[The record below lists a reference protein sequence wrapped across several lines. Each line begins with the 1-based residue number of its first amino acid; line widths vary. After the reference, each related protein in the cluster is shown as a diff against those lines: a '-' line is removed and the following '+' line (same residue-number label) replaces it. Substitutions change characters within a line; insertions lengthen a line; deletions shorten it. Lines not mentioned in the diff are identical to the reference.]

1 MRLMRQ
7 WTGFAVCIE
16 MGNMPARMTF
26 KFRLTAAGEDR
37 FETIGPAR
45 ERDGRGEG
53 DPPLADDLGPG
64 RLGHI
69 GDRQH
74 LVGEL
79 GIVDRDVSVATA
91 DVPDAMWPHP
101 LGCHEGDLARRL
113 GMRDVEDA
121 DAGRILPALQEIGWR
136 SRVVSLRIDLHRPHA
151 RPVDGEQQV
160 VMGLEMDGAG
170 VGWTGQERDGLRVL
184 QIAHVEDGDA
194 VRIAVT
200 DIGIAAMH
208 HDLDAVAASALVG
221 VANELDVAGCYRIH
235 GLPLSCRAAP

>member
-79 GIVDRDVSVATA
+79 EVVNRDIGVAA
-91 DVPDAMWPHP
+91 ANVPDAMQPHP
-101 LGCHEGDLARRL
+101 LGRHKSDLARRL
-113 GMRDVEDA
+113 GTRDVEDA
-121 DAGRILPALQEIGWR
+121 DAGRVLPALEQIGRR
-136 SRVVSLRIDLHRPHA
+136 SRVVGLGIDLHRPHA
-151 RPVDGEQQV
+151 RPVDGEQQI

-170 VGWTGQERDGLRVL
+170 VGWAGQERDRLRVL

-194 VRIAVT
+194 VRIAVAN
-200 DIGIAAMH
+200 IGIAAMH

-221 VANELDVAGCYRIH
+221 VADELDVARRYSIH
-235 GLPLSCRAAP
+235 GLPPPC